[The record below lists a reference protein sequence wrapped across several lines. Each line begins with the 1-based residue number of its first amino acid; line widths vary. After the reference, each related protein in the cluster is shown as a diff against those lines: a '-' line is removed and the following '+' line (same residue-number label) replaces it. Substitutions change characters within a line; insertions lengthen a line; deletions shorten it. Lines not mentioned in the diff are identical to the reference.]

1 MRDRMFEWASGC
13 AAALIMTFATAG
25 AQAFPILGDQTQVLL
40 TSAGTLGASGL
51 SLSAVGTGVIAADNT
66 GLLAG
71 LTARPELLLPITG
84 GDTATTDIFH
94 DGSGLMIL
102 NATDLVALTDLHL
115 NLLTVSVTGT
125 LTAGGSFPSGPFP
138 GLSLFDVFPCIAVLG
153 SCIDGDSSIIVD
165 GLRLNY
171 SSTLGAVL
179 ASVFGG
185 SDLSGTQFGVA
196 YPDIRV
202 VVPEPTTAL
211 LLGSGLVGLAA
222 AARRRER
229 S

>member
-1 MRDRMFEWASGC
+1 MRDRMLGWASGC
-13 AAALIMTFATAG
+13 AAALVMTFAAAG
-25 AQAFPILGDQTQVLL
+25 AQALPIAGDQTQGLL

-51 SLSAVGTGVIAADNT
+51 AIGALGTGVITADNT

-102 NATDLVALTDLHL
+102 NATHSVSLTDLHL

-138 GLSLFDVFPCIAVLG
+138 GVSLFNVFPCIAVLG

-165 GLRLNY
+165 GLRLDY

-185 SDLSGTQFGVA
+185 SDPSGTQFGVA

-202 VVPEPTTAL
+202 VPEPTTVL
-211 LLGSGLVGLAA
+211 LLGGGLVGLAA
-222 AARRRER
+222 TARRARR
-229 S
+229 